1 MADINRI
8 ISLIDYYLDLNK
20 LNQVEANEISRF
32 LEKQG
37 ALSYSTKGQPLRK
50 LLREGKIP
58 NAQQPGGKGTS
69 WYIRHSGNSMRPS
82 VSLATRN
89 TQIVT
94 PKVYSS
100 ANQTVGLAPVS
111 DSESEALI
119 LGTLP
124 GKISL
129 QKQQYYA
136 NRGNQFWSIIAG
148 LFNDILPASYEDR
161 LLLLKKHRI
170 ALWDVLKSAKR
181 DGSLDS
187 EIENPIANDI
197 LDFVLKHPRL
207 RIIGLNGG
215 NASDYFKTYV
225 DSHRLPTGIQVI
237 TLPSTSSSNTHLNL
251 EAKINL
257 WKSILK

>member
-8 ISLIDYYLDLNK
+8 IALIDYYLDKNK

-37 ALSYSTKGQPLRK
+37 VLNFSTKGQPLRK

-58 NAQQPGGKGTS
+58 NAKQPGGKGTS
-69 WYIRHSGNSMRPS
+69 WYIRHSGSGSKPMA
-82 VSLATRN
+82 SLATKK
-89 TQIVT
+89 TQTVA
-94 PKVYSS
+94 PEVYSS

-111 DSESEALI
+111 DSESEILI

-124 GKISL
+124 GKVSL

-148 LFNDILPASYEDR
+148 LINDILPVSYEDR

-181 DGSLDS
+181 DSSLDS

-225 DSHRLPTGIQVI
+225 DSNRLPINIQVI
-237 TLPSTSSSNTHLNL
+237 TLPSTSASNTHLIL
-251 EAKINL
+251 EAKINI
-257 WKSILK
+257 WKSILR